1 MTLPSGGRTA
11 LELHPPEGFLWVCG
25 ELESAGFEAWGVGG
39 AIRDAILGHERADW
53 DLATDA
59 TPDRVRSLFRRT
71 VPLGL
76 EHGTVGVIA
85 PDGEMYEV
93 TTFRRDVETDGRH
106 AVVAFADSVDEDL
119 ARRDFTIN
127 ALAWRPATG
136 ELRDPF
142 GGREDLEA
150 RILRAVGQPA
160 VRFSE
165 DYLRV
170 LRGLR
175 FAGRLALALDPA
187 TREALER
194 AVPGLPRLSAER
206 VREELMKTLSGPGA
220 ADTVQLYVDTG
231 ALAAWIPEL
240 ADAADRDPRWQETV
254 AAVDAIGAHRP
265 LLRLVRLLLA
275 LPRDEEPDTRP
286 DGDGG
291 ATVERILRRL
301 KFSNAEI
308 RRAGRLWDRYLT
320 VVHPADS
327 SARIR
332 EWLSEVG
339 PDTARDLFRLHFAA
353 ARARGA
359 DASKRLLTHAWR
371 RVHDELLAGA
381 PIALSDLAVNG
392 EDLLALGLPRG
403 PLVGLMLEEL
413 HAQVLEEPERNERGT
428 LLAEARELIELGAL
442 DGLEEEGPDG
452 A

>member
-1 MTLPSGGRTA
+1 MIAAGAAP
-11 LELHPPEGFLWVCG
+11 EFHPPEGFLRVCRT
-25 ELESAGFEAWGVGG
+25 LESAGFEAWGVGG
-39 AIRDAILGHERADW
+39 AIRDAILGHDRADW

-71 VPLGL
+71 VPLGV

-106 AVVAFADSVDEDL
+106 AVVAFADRIDDDL

-127 ALAWRPATG
+127 ALAWRPATD
-136 ELRDPF
+136 ELRDPW
-142 GGREDLEA
+142 GGRDDLEA
-150 RILRAVGQPA
+150 RVLRAVGDA
-160 VRFSE
+160 ASRFSE

-175 FAGRLALALDPA
+175 FAGRLSLALEPE
-187 TREALER
+187 TRAALER

-220 ADTVQLYVDTG
+220 GRALQLYVETG
-231 ALAAWIPEL
+231 ALDPWLPEL
-240 ADAADRDPRWQETV
+240 AAVAAGDPRWQETV
-254 AAVDAIGAHRP
+254 AAVDAIRSHRP

-275 LPRDEEPDTRP
+275 LPRE
-286 DGDGG
+286 DGDDG
-291 ATVERILRRL
+291 AGEGAGDTVERVLRRL
-301 KFSNAEI
+301 KYSNADI
-308 RRAGRLWDRYLT
+308 RRVRRLWDAYLPL
-320 VVHPADS
+320 VHPADS
-327 SARIR
+327 SARVR
-332 EWLSEVG
+332 EWLSDVG
-339 PDTARDLFRLHFAA
+339 PGSARDLFRLHFAA

-359 DASKRLLTHAWR
+359 EESKRLLAHAWR
-371 RVHDELLAGA
+371 RVHDELVAGA
-381 PIALSDLAVNG
+381 PIALSDLAVDG

-413 HAQVLEEPERNERGT
+413 HAQVLEDPARNDRAT

-442 DGLEEEGPDG
+442 DGLEGERADD